1 MPNIRCLSHALA
13 AVVVLSIFTTSAS
26 AQTLTPD
33 EKELSTY
40 RLTMPTLK
48 KVMAVVEGYV
58 EEMSKDPKF
67 QEMEKVKAQIKAL
80 EDKDELTDA
89 QEKELEK
96 LRERLES
103 LEEEVQRATEASGIQ
118 NPETL
123 DQMEASMKKQPVAM
137 KLLAREGL
145 TPREYAKT
153 MMALLQASL
162 AEGFSQGK
170 ADLSK
175 LPPGIN
181 PENVKFVRD
190 NKEVLAQMQ
199 AALAKQRK

>member
-1 MPNIRCLSHALA
+1 MPNIRCLSHAVA
-13 AVVVLSIFTTSAS
+13 TFCVLSIFTTSAS

-40 RLTMPTLK
+40 RLTMPTLT
-48 KVMAVVEGYV
+48 KVMAVLQGYMD
-58 EEMSKDPKF
+58 ELSKDPKF
-67 QEMEKVKAQIKAL
+67 QEMEKIKAQIKAL
-80 EDKDELTDA
+80 EEKDELTEA

-96 LRERLES
+96 LRER
-103 LEEEVQRATEASGIQ
+103 EEALDQEIEKATEASGIQ
-118 NPETL
+118 NPKTL
-123 DQMEASMKKQPVAM
+123 DEMEAQIKKQPVAM

-145 TPREYAKT
+145 SPREYSKT
-153 MMALLQASL
+153 LMALLQASL

-181 PENVKFVRD
+181 PENVKFVRE
-190 NKEVLAQMQ
+190 NKEVLAQMK
-199 AALAKQRK
+199 AAMQKSRK

>member
-1 MPNIRCLSHALA
+1 MPNIRVLSYALA
-13 AVVVLSIFTTSAS
+13 ATLLLSILTTSAS

-33 EKELSTY
+33 EKELATY

-48 KVMAVVEGYV
+48 KVMAVVEGYA

-67 QEMEKVKAQIKAL
+67 QEMEKLKAQIKAL
-80 EDKDELTDA
+80 EGKDELTEA

-96 LRERLES
+96 LRERKEVLDQELE
-103 LEEEVQRATEASGIQ
+103 RAAGNDSA
-118 NPETL
+118 NTL
-123 DQMEASMKKQPVAM
+123 DEMEASIKKQPVAM

-145 TPREYAKT
+145 SAREYSKT
-153 MMALLQASL
+153 LMALLQASM

-181 PENVKFVRD
+181 PENVKFVRE

-199 AALAKQRK
+199 AAMEKKKRN

>member
-1 MPNIRCLSHALA
+1 LPNIRCLSHALA
-13 AVVVLSIFTTSAS
+13 AVFVLSIFTTSAS

-103 LEEEVQRATEASGIQ
+103 LEEEVERATEASGIQ

>member
-13 AVVVLSIFTTSAS
+13 TAFVLFIVTTTAS
-26 AQTLTPD
+26 AQTLSPD

-48 KVMAVVEGYV
+48 KVMTVLEGFMS
-58 EEMSKDPKF
+58 ELSKDPKF
-67 QEMEKVKAQIKAL
+67 QEMEKIEAQIKAL
-80 EDKDELTDA
+80 EEKDELSEA

-96 LRERLES
+96 LRERREALD
-103 LEEEVQRATEASGIQ
+103 EEMDKANEASGAQ
-118 NPETL
+118 NANTL
-123 DQMEASMKKQPVAM
+123 DEMEAQIKKQPIAM

-145 TPREYAKT
+145 TPREYSKT
-153 MMALLQASL
+153 LMALLQASL

-181 PENVKFVRD
+181 PENVKFVRE

-199 AALAKQRK
+199 AAMQKPRK